1 MQDDLQNN
9 LQGNLQ
15 GKSSLQNGAQIDTAQ
30 DEQIFSAQLMRF
42 FEDWQQIH
50 NTPTQG
56 EDLAEQLQSFFD
68 GWAQLPTIEE
78 KQPKQI
84 HADDDALAQ
93 FFSAFEPALAP
104 IREQRKLGM
113 ASNVW
118 KAAGLERGEVRN
130 TEVLRWLLDWRGD
143 HGQGNQILAK
153 FLQIFVG
160 DLVMQAPTQY
170 QCYAGGGP
178 LGDQGNRVDI
188 EIESLDFLLLIE
200 VKIDA
205 IEGKDQLKRY
215 YRDAVIKSKN
225 RQKNRQK
232 NWAVVYLTKN
242 GALTTS
248 EESIKTALL
257 ADSESK
263 LIHEALQ
270 QDTQK
275 RLIPM
280 QWKQVAKMLTAYANQ
295 AEHIHNRGAWLAKQ
309 FADHIKTF

>member
-15 GKSSLQNGAQIDTAQ
+15 GKSSLQNGVQIDTAQ
-30 DEQIFSAQLMRF
+30 GEQSFSAQLTHF

-50 NTPTQG
+50 STPTQG
-56 EDLAEQLQSFFD
+56 EDLAEQLQSFFN
-68 GWAQLPTIEE
+68 GWAKLPTIEE

-84 HADDDALAQ
+84 HADDDALAH

-113 ASNVW
+113 ALNVW
-118 KAAGLERGEVRN
+118 KAAKLKRDELRN

-153 FLQIFVG
+153 FLQIFEG
-160 DLVMQAPTQY
+160 DLKMEAPTQY
-170 QCYAGGGP
+170 QCYAESR
-178 LGDQGNRVDI
+178 LNGDLSNRVDI
-188 EIESLDFLLLIE
+188 EIDASDFLLLIE

-215 YRDAVIKSKN
+215 YQDAVIKS
-225 RQKNRQK
+225 KNRQK

-248 EESIKTALL
+248 EESIKSALL
-257 ADSESK
+257 TDENCEN
-263 LIHEALQ
+263 IYEALR

>member
-1 MQDDLQNN
+1 M
-9 LQGNLQ
+9 
-15 GKSSLQNGAQIDTAQ
+15 
-30 DEQIFSAQLMRF
+30 
-42 FEDWQQIH
+42 
-50 NTPTQG
+50 
-56 EDLAEQLQSFFD
+56 AEQLQPFFD
-68 GWAQLPTIEE
+68 GWAKLPTIEE

-84 HADDDALAQ
+84 HTDDEALAH

-104 IREQRKLGM
+104 IREQCKLGM

-118 KAAGLERGEVRN
+118 KAAKLKEDEVRN
-130 TEVLRWLLDWRGD
+130 TEVLRWLLDWRGN
-143 HGQGNQILAK
+143 HGQDNQILAK
-153 FLQIFVG
+153 FLQIFEG
-160 DLVMQAPTQY
+160 DLVMQAPTKY
-170 QCYAGGGP
+170 QCYAETNP
-178 LGDQGNRVDI
+178 LGDQTNRVDI
-188 EIESLDFLLLIE
+188 EIDAPDFLLLIE

-225 RQKNRQK
+225 RQKTHQK

-248 EESIKTALL
+248 EETIKSALL
-257 ADSESK
+257 ADANC
-263 LIHEALQ
+263 LHIHEALR

-275 RLIPM
+275 RLIAM

-295 AEHIHNRGAWLAKQ
+295 AEQTHNRGAWLAKQ

>member
-1 MQDDLQNN
+1 MQDDLQDNLQDN
-9 LQGNLQ
+9 LQGGLQ
-15 GKSSLQNGAQIDTAQ
+15 GNSSLQNGVQIDTAQ
-30 DEQIFSAQLMRF
+30 SEQIFSAQLMRF

-50 NTPTQG
+50 SAPTQG

-68 GWAQLPTIEE
+68 GWTKLPTIEE

-113 ASNVW
+113 ALNVW
-118 KAAGLERGEVRN
+118 KAAGLKRDEVRN
-130 TEVLRWLLDWRGD
+130 TEVLRWLLDWRSD

-153 FLQIFVG
+153 FLQIFEG
-160 DLVMQAPTQY
+160 DLKMEAPTHY
-170 QCYAGGGP
+170 QCYAEINP

-188 EIESLDFLLLIE
+188 EIDTPDFLLMIE

-205 IEGKDQLKRY
+205 IEGKDQLQRY
-215 YRDAVIKSKN
+215 YRDAVFKS
-225 RQKNRQK
+225 KNRQK
-232 NWAVVYLTKN
+232 NWAVVYLTKT
-242 GALTTS
+242 GALQTS

-257 ADSESK
+257 NNPDYEH
-263 LIHEALQ
+263 IHEALR

-280 QWKQVAKMLTAYANQ
+280 QWKQVDKMLTTYANQ
-295 AEHIHNRGAWLAKQ
+295 TEHIHNRGAWLAKQ

>member
-1 MQDDLQNN
+1 MQDDLQD
-9 LQGNLQ
+9 NLQ

-50 NTPTQG
+50 SAPTQG

-68 GWAQLPTIEE
+68 GWAKLPTIEE

-84 HADDDALAQ
+84 HTDDDALAQ

-113 ASNVW
+113 SSNVW
-118 KAAGLERGEVRN
+118 KAAKLKKDEVRN

-153 FLQIFVG
+153 FLQIFEG
-160 DLVMQAPTQY
+160 DLKMEAPTQY
-170 QCYAGGGP
+170 QCYAQTNP
-178 LGDQGNRVDI
+178 LGDLGNRVDI
-188 EIESLDFLLLIE
+188 EIDTPDFLLLIE

-205 IEGKDQLKRY
+205 SEGIEQLKRY
-215 YRDAVIKSKN
+215 YQDAVIKSIN
-225 RQKNRQK
+225 RQKTHQK

-242 GALTTS
+242 GALQTS
-248 EESIKTALL
+248 EETIKSALL
-257 ADSESK
+257 ADANC
-263 LIHEALQ
+263 LHIHEALR

-280 QWKQVAKMLTAYANQ
+280 QWKQVAKMLTTYANQ
-295 AEHIHNRGAWLAKQ
+295 TEHIHNRGAWLAKQ

>member
-1 MQDDLQNN
+1 MQDDLQDN

-15 GKSSLQNGAQIDTAQ
+15 AKSSLQNGAQIDTAK
-30 DEQIFSAQLMRF
+30 DEQIFSAQLTHF
-42 FEDWQQIH
+42 FENWQQIH
-50 NTPTQG
+50 STPTQG

-68 GWAQLPTIEE
+68 GWTKLPTIEE

-113 ASNVW
+113 ALNVW
-118 KAAGLERGEVRN
+118 KAAGLKRDEVRN
-130 TEVLRWLLDWRGD
+130 TEVLRWLLDWRSD

-153 FLQIFVG
+153 FLQIFEG
-160 DLVMQAPTQY
+160 DLVMQAPTKY
-170 QCYAGGGP
+170 QCYAETNP
-178 LGDQGNRVDI
+178 LGDQSNRVDI
-188 EIESLDFLLLIE
+188 EIYASDFLLLIE

-205 IEGKDQLKRY
+205 IEAKDQLKRY
-215 YRDAVIKSKN
+215 YQDALIKSKN
-225 RQKNRQK
+225 LQK

-242 GALTTS
+242 GALQTS
-248 EESIKTALL
+248 EETIKTALL
-257 ADSESK
+257 ADANCEN
-263 LIHEALQ
+263 IHEALR
-270 QDTQK
+270 QDKQK